1 MSTIVALKKAHFDTF
16 FSAALMNMDDTELL
30 ATKQDIVLIKNDIED
45 VRKELKDAKHYIL
58 KCMVTVIIAQTAL
71 LVGIIAF
78 LK

>member
-1 MSTIVALKKAHFDTF
+1 
-16 FSAALMNMDDTELL
+16 MNMDDTELL

-58 KCMVTVIIAQTAL
+58 KCMVTAIIAQTAL